1 MALTTTEEALVRRLL
16 DQQAAI
22 LSLAGNEA
30 TITSKLGATKVTLSD
45 LAAASSLA
53 DADLLLTRQGTTD
66 KSVRADI
73 LAAYMAAELNLSA
86 LAPKAS
92 PALTGTPTAPT
103 ATPGTGNTQI
113 ATTAFVQAAQSAG
126 LGSTSPL
133 MDGTAAAGTAT
144 KSAREDHR
152 HPTDTTRAPL
162 VSPSFTGAPTAPTAT
177 PGTGNTQIA
186 TTAFAKA
193 EAASAAAA
201 VAVSFASSAENAAGT
216 VEGKAVDPL
225 GIREAFNA
233 TGSAPVFACRAW
245 VNFNGTGTVAI
256 RASGNVSSITDNS
269 VGDYIVNFTTA
280 MPDVNY
286 CVNVSTER
294 GGGSGFVNVA
304 SYGNSSVRITTYNSG
319 ALTDVTS
326 AFVSIFR

>member
-1 MALTTTEEALVRRLL
+1 MSLTATEEALVRQLL

-30 TITSKLGATKVTLSD
+30 TITSKLGATKATLAD
-45 LAAASSLA
+45 LVAASGVA

-113 ATTAFVQAAQSAG
+113 ATTAF
-126 LGSTSPL
+126 
-133 MDGTAAAGTAT
+133 
-144 KSAREDHR
+144 
-152 HPTDTTRAPL
+152 
-162 VSPSFTGAPTAPTAT
+162 
-177 PGTGNTQIA
+177 
-186 TTAFAKA
+186 AKA

-201 VAVSFASSAENAAGT
+201 VAVSFASSEENAAGT
-216 VEGKAVDPL
+216 VKNKAVDPL

-269 VGDYIVNFTTA
+269 VGDYTVNFTTA
-280 MPDVNY
+280 LPDNKY
-286 CVNVSTER
+286 STVATSTPSYNGTNWSTGSLATSGVYSTTGVGVWHLVTGTGL
-294 GGGSGFVNVA
+294 GGARDAQIFNVA
-304 SYGNSSVRITTYNSG
+304 V
-319 ALTDVTS
+319 
-326 AFVSIFR
+326 FR